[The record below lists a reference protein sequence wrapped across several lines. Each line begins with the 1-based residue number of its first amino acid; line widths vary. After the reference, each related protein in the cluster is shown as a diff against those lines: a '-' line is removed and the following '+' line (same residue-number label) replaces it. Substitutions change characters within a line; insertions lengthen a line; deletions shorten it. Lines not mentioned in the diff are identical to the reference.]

1 MNCYSCTSNVTTV
14 DFLKDVLLLL
24 GTCVTY
30 FCNGTKCTC
39 KVFPIQTFSRIAL
52 DLSLI
57 LDLRFWTS
65 LRSALALFVPLI
77 NDIGM
82 ADIP

>member
-24 GTCVTY
+24 GTCITY
-30 FCNGTKCTC
+30 FCNGTKCTY

-77 NDIGM
+77 IDIGM